1 MTRGKSKRPGQRA
14 EWVECGYTAK
24 CAAPECGRRAS
35 TILRYLDNQGRP
47 DRQIDACDIQARKL
61 SAELNVITGGGA
73 PEPVD

>member
-1 MTRGKSKRPGQRA
+1 MTEPPAGGILATRLHR
-14 EWVECGYTAK
+14 K
-24 CAAPECGRRAS
+24 CSGRSACRRAS
-35 TILRYLDNQGRP
+35 TILRYLDNQDRP